1 MNLDAAL
8 KTYIA
13 ESREMLQEMEDI
25 LLRIEGMADQT
36 ESLNSIFRAAHTI
49 KGSAGLFGLDGIVA
63 FTHHV
68 ETLLDQCRTG
78 ETSITENLVALL
90 LQCSDHIGRLIDDLE
105 TGAEALSPELQQ
117 QGSDLISQLQQ
128 TYASKPTDTPTPA
141 PADKPSSNP
150 ASQDRPTHS
159 ELWHISLRFGLDSL
173 RDGMDPLSF
182 LHYLGTLG
190 EINRI
195 QLINHNMPDFDKMD
209 PESCYLGFELSY
221 QSDASQN
228 VIEEVFEFIRQDS
241 HVCVLPP
248 HADLDDFARLIRE
261 LPENDDDLIN
271 LLVQCESLTR
281 AEADTLIA
289 PPAVTDESVATP
301 SQEIPSAIDKPEPVP
316 QAQNTAKPTAVRGSS
331 ENQSIRV
338 DADKLDHLINL
349 VGELVIAGA
358 GASLNAVNNGDTE
371 LLESMST
378 LTRLVEEVRDS
389 ALQLR
394 MVQIGGTFNRFHRVV
409 RDVSKELNKDIKL
422 VITGADTELDKT
434 VVEKIGDPLM
444 HLVRNSIDHG
454 IEPPE
459 TRIAAGKPATGT
471 VQLNAYHDSGSI
483 VIEISDDGGGLDR
496 ERILAKAIRSGL
508 VSADQPPD
516 NSELFKLIFEPGFST
531 AETVSNLSGRG
542 VGMDV
547 VKRNISALRGSV
559 EVNSEAGK
567 GTVFQIRLPLTL
579 AIIDGFMVGVGQ
591 SSFVVPLDIVIEC
604 IELTNNIGTTDSD
617 RDYLDLR
624 GEVLPYVRLRDMF
637 AINGKPPERES
648 VVVVNYAGVK
658 AGLVVDRLMG
668 EFQTVIKPLGKIFS
682 HLKGISGSSILGN
695 GDVALIIDVPGLIQQ
710 ITALENTA
718 YALPKQTMH

>member
-8 KTYIA
+8 KTYIV

-25 LLRIEGMADQT
+25 LLRIEGMTDQT

-49 KGSAGLFGLDGIVA
+49 KGSAGLFGLDGIVG

-68 ETLLDQCRTG
+68 ETLLDQCRSGDTP
-78 ETSITENLVALL
+78 ITEKLVALL

-105 TGAEALSPELQQ
+105 TGIEALSPELQQ
-117 QGSDLISQLQQ
+117 QGNQLIAQLQQ
-128 TYASKPTDTPTPA
+128 IYSPAPAKTPTPA
-141 PADKPSSNP
+141 QPEKSSSKPVSP
-150 ASQDRPTHS
+150 DRPTHS

-182 LHYLGTLG
+182 LRYLGTLG

-195 QLINHNMPDFDKMD
+195 QLIDHHIPDFDKMD

-221 QSDASQN
+221 QSDADQN
-228 VIEEVFEFIRQDS
+228 AIEEVFEFIRQDS

-248 HADLDDFARLIRE
+248 HADLDDFARLIGE
-261 LPENDDDLIN
+261 LPENDEDLVN
-271 LLVQCESLTR
+271 LLVQCGSLSS
-281 AEADTLIA
+281 AEADTLKA
-289 PPAVTDESVATP
+289 PPAVTDETVTTP
-301 SQEIPSAIDKPEPVP
+301 PPETPSAINKPETIP
-316 QAQNTAKPTAVRGSS
+316 QAQNTAPPTASRVSS
-331 ENQSIRV
+331 ETQSIRV

-358 GASLNAVNNGDTE
+358 GASLNAANNGDTE

-459 TRIAAGKPATGT
+459 TRVAAGKPATGT

-483 VIEISDDGGGLDR
+483 VIEISDDGGGLNR

-508 VSADQPPD
+508 VSAEQPPD
-516 NSELFKLIFEPGFST
+516 DAELFKLIFEPGFST
-531 AETVSNLSGRG
+531 AEAVSNLSGRG

-547 VKRNISALRGSV
+547 VKRNITALRGSV
-559 EVNSEAGK
+559 EVDSEAGK

-604 IELTNNIGTTDSD
+604 IELTNHISAADSD

-637 AINGKPPERES
+637 AISGKPPERES